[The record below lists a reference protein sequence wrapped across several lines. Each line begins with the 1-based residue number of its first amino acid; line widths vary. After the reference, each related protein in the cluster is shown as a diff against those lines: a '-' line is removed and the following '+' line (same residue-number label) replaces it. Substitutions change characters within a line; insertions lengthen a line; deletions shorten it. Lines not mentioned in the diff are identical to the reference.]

1 MLLAIDVGNSNTVL
15 AVFDG
20 SELRRTWRLHTEARA
35 TADELALQL
44 RALLATLPGLVLP
57 ALAAPGAG
65 GPPGTAD
72 RAAAGVGPGIGGD
85 GLSGIVACSTVPAVL
100 RTLKRAFR
108 GWFPDVPAI
117 VVEPGVDI
125 GVRLDV
131 LNPPEV
137 GTDRIV
143 NTRAAFELF
152 GGPSVV
158 VDLGTSTNFDVVGVD
173 GAYLGGAIAPGIE
186 LSLDALTARAAQLSR
201 VPLQAPP
208 SAIGRNTAECL
219 QSGMIYGA
227 AGQVDGIVERIRLAV
242 GGTLEAVVAT
252 GGLAPLVVGEASSIT
267 DHRPDLTLVG
277 LRLAWEHLTA
287 PAAV

>member
-20 SELRRTWRLHTEARA
+20 TELRHTWRLHSNARA
-35 TADELALQL
+35 TADELALQI
-44 RALLATLPGLVLP
+44 RALLSTLDSDARLG
-57 ALAAPGAG
+57 
-65 GPPGTAD
+65 
-72 RAAAGVGPGIGGD
+72 
-85 GLSGIVACSTVPAVL
+85 GIVLCSTVPALL
-100 RTLKRAFR
+100 RTLRRTFAR
-108 GWFPDVPAI
+108 WFADVPAVI
-117 VVEPGVDI
+117 IEPGMDI

-152 GGPSVV
+152 GGPAVV
-158 VDLGTSTNFDVVGVD
+158 VDLGTSTNFDVVGPD

-186 LSLDALTARAAQLSR
+186 LSLEALTARAAQLSR
-201 VPLQAPP
+201 VALQAPP

-227 AGQVDGIVERIRLAV
+227 AGQVDGIVGRLVAEL
-242 GGTLEAVVAT
+242 GGRARAVVAT
-252 GGLAPLVVGEASSIT
+252 GGLATLVVGECATIT

-277 LRLAWEHLTA
+277 LRLAFEHLSR
-287 PAAV
+287 

>member
-20 SELRRTWRLHTEARA
+20 SELRHTWRLHSDSRA
-35 TADELALQL
+35 TSDELALQV
-44 RALLATLPGLVLP
+44 RTLLSTLPG
-57 ALAAPGAG
+57 AA
-65 GPPGTAD
+65 AD
-72 RAAAGVGPGIGGD
+72 R
-85 GLSGIVACSTVPAVL
+85 LTGIVLCSTVPALL
-100 RTLKRAFR
+100 RTLRRTFTR
-108 GWFPDVPAI
+108 WFDGIPAVI
-117 VVEPGVDI
+117 IEPGMDV

-143 NTRAAFELF
+143 NTLAAHELF
-152 GGPSVV
+152 GGPAVV
-158 VDLGTSTNFDVVGVD
+158 VDLGTSTNFDVVGAD

-186 LSLDALTARAAQLSR
+186 LSLEALTARAAQLSR

-227 AGQVDGIVERIRLAV
+227 AGQVDGIVARLVAEL
-242 GGTLEAVVAT
+242 GGTVRAVVAT
-252 GGLAPLVVGEASSIT
+252 GGLATLVVGECASIT
-267 DHRPDLTLVG
+267 DHRPDLTLLG
-277 LRLAWEHLTA
+277 LRLAFEHLSG
-287 PAAV
+287 

>member
-44 RALLATLPGLVLP
+44 RALLTTLPGLTLP
-57 ALAAPGAG
+57 ALAVPGAG
-65 GPPGTAD
+65 GPSAVGDDAAD
-72 RAAAGVGPGIGGD
+72 GG

-277 LRLAWEHLTA
+277 LRFAWEHLTA
-287 PAAV
+287 AAAV

>member
-20 SELRRTWRLHTEARA
+20 TELRHTWRLHSNARA
-35 TADELALQL
+35 TADELALQI
-44 RALLATLPGLVLP
+44 RALLSTLDSDARLG
-57 ALAAPGAG
+57 
-65 GPPGTAD
+65 
-72 RAAAGVGPGIGGD
+72 
-85 GLSGIVACSTVPAVL
+85 GIVLCSTVPALL
-100 RTLKRAFR
+100 RTLRRTFAR
-108 GWFPDVPAI
+108 WFADVPAVI
-117 VVEPGVDI
+117 IEPGMDI

-152 GGPSVV
+152 GGPAVV
-158 VDLGTSTNFDVVGVD
+158 VDLGTSTNFDVVGPD

-186 LSLDALTARAAQLSR
+186 LSLEALTARAAQLSR
-201 VPLQAPP
+201 VALQAPP

-227 AGQVDGIVERIRLAV
+227 AGQVDGIVGRLVAELGGRVRASPTTARI
-242 GGTLEAVVAT
+242 
-252 GGLAPLVVGEASSIT
+252 
-267 DHRPDLTLVG
+267 
-277 LRLAWEHLTA
+277 
-287 PAAV
+287 

>member
-20 SELRRTWRLHTEARA
+20 PELRRTWRLHTESRA
-35 TADELALQL
+35 TADELALQI
-44 RALLATLPGLVLP
+44 RALLSTLPLSTLP
-57 ALAAPGAG
+57 AGSSGAL
-65 GPPGTAD
+65 T
-72 RAAAGVGPGIGGD
+72 GIA
-85 GLSGIVACSTVPAVL
+85 LCSTVPAVL
-100 RTLKRAFR
+100 RTLKRAF
-108 GWFPDVPAI
+108 GQWFTDIPTV

-152 GGPSVV
+152 GGPCVV
-158 VDLGTSTNFDVVGVD
+158 VDLGTSTNFDVVGAD

-186 LSLDALTARAAQLSR
+186 LSLEALTARAAQLSR

-208 SAIGRNTAECL
+208 SPIGRNTAECL

-227 AGQVDGIVERIRLAV
+227 AGQVDGIVGRLRRAM
-242 GGTLEAVVAT
+242 GATFTAVVAT
-252 GGLAPLVVGEASSIT
+252 GGLAPLVVGEAATIT

-277 LRLAWEHLTA
+277 LRLAFEHLRGS
-287 PAAV
+287 

>member
-20 SELRRTWRLHTEARA
+20 PELRHTWRLHSDARA

-44 RALLATLPGLVLP
+44 RALLSTLD
-57 ALAAPGAG
+57 
-65 GPPGTAD
+65 GTAD
-72 RAAAGVGPGIGGD
+72 R
-85 GLSGIVACSTVPAVL
+85 LTGIVLCSTVPALL
-100 RTLKRAFR
+100 RTLRRTFAR
-108 GWFPDVPAI
+108 WFADVPA
-117 VVEPGVDI
+117 VVIEPGMDV

-137 GTDRIV
+137 GTDRVV
-143 NTRAAFELF
+143 NTLAAHELF
-152 GGPSVV
+152 GGPAVV
-158 VDLGTSTNFDVVGVD
+158 VDLGTSTNFDVVGPD

-201 VPLQAPP
+201 VVLQVPP
-208 SAIGRNTAECL
+208 SPIGRNTAECL

-227 AGQVDGIVERIRLAV
+227 AGQVDGIVTRLVAEL
-242 GGTLEAVVAT
+242 GGSVRAVVAT
-252 GGLAPLVVGEASSIT
+252 GGLATLVVGECASIT

-277 LRLAWEHLTA
+277 LRLAFEHLRR
-287 PAAV
+287 